1 MSVKEQELALVLREL
16 AEVRLEL
23 ARIEAFASA
32 PSPERDA
39 ALIMVELVQGRAAER
54 VSATSATPKTICLD
68 AQRARDPGQKNYKG
82 GK

>member
-1 MSVKEQELALVLREL
+1 MSFSFRER
-16 AEVRLEL
+16 AE
-23 ARIEAFASA
+23 S
-32 PSPERDA
+32 ERDA

>member
-1 MSVKEQELALVLREL
+1 M
-16 AEVRLEL
+16 
-23 ARIEAFASA
+23 
-32 PSPERDA
+32 A

-54 VSATSATPKTICLD
+54 VSATRKTICLD

>member
-1 MSVKEQELALVLREL
+1 MCRVLRGEL
-16 AEVRLEL
+16 EGLLNQTVRSLRGRAE
-23 ARIEAFASA
+23 S
-32 PSPERDA
+32 ERDA

-54 VSATSATPKTICLD
+54 VSATGATRKTICLD